1 MLFRIID
8 YLGNMMMPGGMFPN
22 MMMSNAIMPNSMIPP
37 PGIDIMQGGGM
48 EMLSQ
53 PPLDMA
59 GLSGPSM
66 QAAVPPPMDMSM
78 IGGMMMDPSMMSMY
92 PNMGGDISV
101 VEKKELLL
109 KHCKLSPPSP
119 GTAEPPRRT
128 KPPGCRT
135 IFVGGLPDNIRESV
149 VREIFES
156 YGRIHTL
163 RLSTKNFCHIR
174 FDRESSVD
182 AAMMISGYHLKL
194 FKDGKE
200 EDEDSK
206 ANSGW
211 LHVDYALVRNN
222 SHLPFIYCVNL

>member
-1 MLFRIID
+1 MYQLLIIS
-8 YLGNMMMPGGMFPN
+8 GNMMMPGGMFPN
-22 MMMSNAIMPNSMIPP
+22 MMMPNAIMPNSMLPP
-37 PGIDIMQGGGM
+37 PGIDIMQGGSM
-48 EMLSQ
+48 EML
-53 PPLDMA
+53 PPAPMDMA
-59 GLSGPSM
+59 GLSGQSM
-66 QAAVPPPMDMSM
+66 QAAVPASMDMSM
-78 IGGMMMDPSMMSMY
+78 MGGMMMDPSIMSMY
-92 PNMGGDISV
+92 PNMGADINV

-109 KHCKLSPPSP
+109 KHGKLSPPSP
-119 GTAEPPRRT
+119 GTAEPPRRN

-135 IFVGGLPDNIRESV
+135 IFVGGLPDNIRECD

-200 EDEDSK
+200 EEENNK

-211 LHVDYALVRNN
+211 LHVDYALVRFHN
-222 SHLPFIYCVNL
+222 HVPFIYCAYL